1 MLFDGK
7 PIFRDV
13 LKGVLMDLFMNL
25 LLAFSIVLWI
35 DALCDQLFGRK

>member
-1 MLFDGK
+1 M
-7 PIFRDV
+7 
-13 LKGVLMDLFMNL
+13 LMDLFMYL